1 MFSAGHN
8 LIVKLQEELQ
18 VSGLPKNSVEKRQL
32 GDLEAESASR
42 TLAPLKKKRREV
54 GGGAKEVRDG
64 KRWRER
70 REKRKRADIPAP

>member
-54 GGGAKEVRDG
+54 GGGVGGGKGSEGWKEMEREEGKAKES
-64 KRWRER
+64 
-70 REKRKRADIPAP
+70 